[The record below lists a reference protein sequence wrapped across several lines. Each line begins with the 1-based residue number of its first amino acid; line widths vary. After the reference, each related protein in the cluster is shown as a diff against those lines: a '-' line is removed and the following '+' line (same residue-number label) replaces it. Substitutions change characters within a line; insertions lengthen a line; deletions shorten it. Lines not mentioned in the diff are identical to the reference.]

1 MHSRKVMATIS
12 IAITLLSFTFYFFDK
27 TAGGAIPRSNVLKGG
42 KQSAGGDTNIL
53 LLGLDSRRDNNGND
67 LPRKLLDLMH
77 VGSSSSVGGYNT
89 NTMILI
95 HIPANGKN
103 AVAISIPRDDYVA
116 VAGWGMQ
123 KIKEAYGL
131 AKYNSENALLKKGVA
146 NPLREKESRDAV
158 NLVGFYDIATALG
171 GIQVCLRHAVN
182 DSQYS
187 GAIFPAGLQ
196 TISGVQ
202 ALEFVRQRHGLP
214 NGDLDRTHRQQAF
227 ITGSLLTVAK
237 KDVVI
242 DSGWDVLG
250 FLPQAKALT
259 GGHITFHTLPIEGY
273 ALRNGQDVN
282 IIDIPTVR
290 KFVHD
295 LFYPAPKIIGGMGG
309 GFFVA
314 IQSSVVPVIGV
325 AIFTICTVGG
335 QTASSMLVDYVGLSP
350 SGKHRVT
357 LIRAI
362 TAVITLASV
371 TVAVWPQL
379 QSATFKALNGRMNVI
394 ATRPLATTFVNFLM
408 GFFVLTIALVVNLA
422 RGGSIGHLPHGPL
435 VYLGGPIGVVFIA
448 VSAYTVKHLGI
459 LNFILFSVTG
469 QLIGALTLDW
479 LAPTAHTKGR
489 Q

>member
-1 MHSRKVMATIS
+1 MATIS
-12 IAITLLSFTFYFFDK
+12 IAITLLSFPFYFFDK

-131 AKYNSENALLKKGVA
+131 AKYNSENALLKKGVP
-146 NPLREKESRDAV
+146 NPLREKESRDAGRAATISTITTLLGVPIDHFAEV

-227 ITGSLLTVAK
+227 ITGVITKFRSQGIFGDLGKLQSLLTVAK

-295 LFYPAPKIIGGMGG
+295 LFYPAPK
-309 GFFVA
+309 VTT
-314 IQSSVVPVIGV
+314 SPKPGV
-325 AIFTICTVGG
+325 STKPSATPKP
-335 QTASSMLVDYVGLSP
+335 TATKFNFAHLA
-350 SGKHRVT
+350 SG
-357 LIRAI
+357 
-362 TAVITLASV
+362 TAVQGSGV
-371 TVAVWPQL
+371 PC
-379 QSATFKALNGRMNVI
+379 
-394 ATRPLATTFVNFLM
+394 VN
-408 GFFVLTIALVVNLA
+408 
-422 RGGSIGHLPHGPL
+422 
-435 VYLGGPIGVVFIA
+435 
-448 VSAYTVKHLGI
+448 
-459 LNFILFSVTG
+459 
-469 QLIGALTLDW
+469 
-479 LAPTAHTKGR
+479 
-489 Q
+489 

>member
-1 MHSRKVMATIS
+1 MHLRKVTAGIS

-27 TAGGAIPRSNVLKGG
+27 TAGSAIPRSNVMNGG
-42 KQSAGGDTNIL
+42 KTSGGGDTNIL
-53 LLGLDSRRDNNGND
+53 LLGLDSRRDNNGNN

-77 VGSSSSVGGYNT
+77 VGSSSSIGGYNT
-89 NTMILI
+89 NTMIII

-116 VAGWGMQ
+116 VEGWGMQ

-131 AKYNSENALLKKGVA
+131 AKYTSENALVKQGVP
-146 NPLREKESRDAV
+146 NPLREQKSRDAGRAATISTISTLLGIPIDHFAEV

-171 GIQVCLRHAVN
+171 GIQVCLNRAVN

-187 GAIFPAGLQ
+187 GGVFPAGLQ

-227 ITGSLLTVAK
+227 ITGVITKFRSQGIFGDLGKLQSLLTVAK

-273 ALRNGQDVN
+273 AMRNHQSVN
-282 IIDIPTVR
+282 LIDIPTVR

-295 LFYPAPKIIGGMGG
+295 LFYPAPKVTTSPTPGVSTKASTTPKPKVTKFNFAHLANGT
-309 GFFVA
+309 
-314 IQSSVVPVIGV
+314 SV
-325 AIFTICTVGG
+325 
-335 QTASSMLVDYVGLSP
+335 
-350 SGKHRVT
+350 SGSG
-357 LIRAI
+357 I
-362 TAVITLASV
+362 
-371 TVAVWPQL
+371 PC
-379 QSATFKALNGRMNVI
+379 
-394 ATRPLATTFVNFLM
+394 VN
-408 GFFVLTIALVVNLA
+408 
-422 RGGSIGHLPHGPL
+422 
-435 VYLGGPIGVVFIA
+435 
-448 VSAYTVKHLGI
+448 
-459 LNFILFSVTG
+459 
-469 QLIGALTLDW
+469 
-479 LAPTAHTKGR
+479 
-489 Q
+489 

>member
-1 MHSRKVMATIS
+1 MATIS

-131 AKYNSENALLKKGVA
+131 AKYNSENSLIKKGVP
-146 NPLREKESRDAV
+146 NPLREKESRDAGRAATISTITTLLGVPIDHFAEV

-227 ITGSLLTVAK
+227 ITGVITKFRSQGIFGDLGKLQSLLTVAK

-295 LFYPAPKIIGGMGG
+295 LFYPAPK
-309 GFFVA
+309 VTT
-314 IQSSVVPVIGV
+314 SPKPGV
-325 AIFTICTVGG
+325 STKPSATPKP
-335 QTASSMLVDYVGLSP
+335 TATKFNFAHLANG
-350 SGKHRVT
+350 
-357 LIRAI
+357 
-362 TAVITLASV
+362 TAVQGSGV
-371 TVAVWPQL
+371 PC
-379 QSATFKALNGRMNVI
+379 
-394 ATRPLATTFVNFLM
+394 VN
-408 GFFVLTIALVVNLA
+408 
-422 RGGSIGHLPHGPL
+422 
-435 VYLGGPIGVVFIA
+435 
-448 VSAYTVKHLGI
+448 
-459 LNFILFSVTG
+459 
-469 QLIGALTLDW
+469 
-479 LAPTAHTKGR
+479 
-489 Q
+489 